1 MQPVRHRNR
10 VARLKLRAPTDLV
23 AFEVAVAGAE
33 QLDGAMP
40 QARFAGQQHDK
51 LQPCIGASE
60 DLLELQVGHC
70 HFSRSIRAE
79 FREGPETG
87 WPGPDGP
94 EYAPEFSV
102 EGTAVA
108 VGMTKGRVAFV
119 GLVEIT
125 ADSRDV
131 ASSNRCNGEMADAP
145 VDGFG
150 DSGIECERADDV
162 RRNLR
167 MAARC

>member
-1 MQPVRHRNR
+1 
-10 VARLKLRAPTDLV
+10 
-23 AFEVAVAGAE
+23 
-33 QLDGAMP
+33 
-40 QARFAGQQHDK
+40 
-51 LQPCIGASE
+51 
-60 DLLELQVGHC
+60 
-70 HFSRSIRAE
+70 
-79 FREGPETG
+79 
-87 WPGPDGP
+87 
-94 EYAPEFSV
+94 
-102 EGTAVA
+102 
-108 VGMTKGRVAFV
+108 MTKGRVAFV